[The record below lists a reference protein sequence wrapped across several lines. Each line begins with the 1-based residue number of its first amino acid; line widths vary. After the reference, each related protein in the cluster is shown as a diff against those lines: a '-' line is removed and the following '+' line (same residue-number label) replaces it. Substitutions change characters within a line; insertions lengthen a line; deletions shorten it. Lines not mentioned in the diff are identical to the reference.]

1 MDYKT
6 EDKEDK
12 KYKKGYGREEF
23 KKDVADAV
31 KGPPK
36 SKRKKKGKIPAA
48 FAQEIGPK
56 STKGGKGGKSAYAK
70 MGVGELRKL
79 LNTKKKALLVK
90 SGFPDGT
97 IPRSKAAMISLC
109 VKLKRKRW

>member
-1 MDYKT
+1 MNYTD

-36 SKRKKKGKIPAA
+36 SKRKKKRQNTCRLCTGDWPEIDQRWERWQKRLRQDGCRRAA
-48 FAQEIGPK
+48 QVAQHEEEGTPGQVRV
-56 STKGGKGGKSAYAK
+56 SGWDHT
-70 MGVGELRKL
+70 
-79 LNTKKKALLVK
+79 AL
-90 SGFPDGT
+90 
-97 IPRSKAAMISLC
+97 
-109 VKLKRKRW
+109 